1 MNTVVA
7 CVNLGVENEVVL
19 ATRTCTQLKGYLRP
33 SKPQL
38 TLATTQI
45 QHIYLYSSAGRKQFR
60 NGLRI
65 EKKLE
70 AQWAEH
76 VSLTFHSV
84 LRKLNTE
91 PSIGA
96 SHQVAVHLAKQF
108 Q

>member
-1 MNTVVA
+1 M
-7 CVNLGVENEVVL
+7 
-19 ATRTCTQLKGYLRP
+19 GYLRP

-38 TLATTQI
+38 TLVTTQI
-45 QHIYLYSSAGRKQFR
+45 QHIYFYSSAGGKQLR
-60 NGLRI
+60 NGLKI

-70 AQWAEH
+70 AHWVEH
-76 VSLTFHSV
+76 VSLTLHSV

-96 SHQVAVHLAKQF
+96 FHQVAVHLAKQF